1 MVAAHEFSKQT
12 LDLYVQR
19 RGIDLFNL
27 QLAFKTKEATQFSSV
42 GHKLKGNAA
51 IFGFQELEDLGRRL
65 ETVETSKDWEIAD
78 SLLEELELWYLRQS
92 KK

>member
-1 MVAAHEFSKQT
+1 MGKIVKCKAQLLPKQR
-12 LDLYVQR
+12 QSR
-19 RGIDLFNL
+19 HNL
-27 QLAFKTKEATQFSSV
+27 QTALKTKETTQFFSV

-51 IFGFQELEDLGRRL
+51 IFGFQDLEDLGRRL